1 MIRSHSRT
9 LVSSH
14 VIAAFAQLRLRARLG
29 AGSRRP
35 SSIFRLGGAEQ
46 LLTESPFTAVRRCIR
61 TKSVAWIEVANGRTL
76 LLLRDFARAGR
87 ERKRVEDV
95 VSACEHASPTVS
107 PGSSSPGH
115 LYVTH
120 RARSASEQRDTCWRR
135 AGDLHVRRRFRA
147 SATAPYGTAAASVTR
162 PAKGEILVQIEVPSI
177 RPTDSH
183 AWEISEHVTSEVALV
198 VVFTRW
204 LSIAVRA
211 CRRRRIAVR
220 KRTQY
225 RGAGAFVTLARA
237 PDLCDG
243 LDTVRGSIE

>member
-14 VIAAFAQLRLRARLG
+14 VIAALCAVAL
-29 AGSRRP
+29 AGSARCRITP
-35 SSIFRLGGAEQ
+35 TSSIFRLGGAEQ

-115 LYVTH
+115 L
-120 RARSASEQRDTCWRR
+120 
-135 AGDLHVRRRFRA
+135 
-147 SATAPYGTAAASVTR
+147 
-162 PAKGEILVQIEVPSI
+162 
-177 RPTDSH
+177 
-183 AWEISEHVTSEVALV
+183 
-198 VVFTRW
+198 
-204 LSIAVRA
+204 
-211 CRRRRIAVR
+211 
-220 KRTQY
+220 
-225 RGAGAFVTLARA
+225 
-237 PDLCDG
+237 
-243 LDTVRGSIE
+243 